1 MKIKNQGFTLVETIV
16 SITILSIIMVSV
28 LSIFISSSDMSYKID
43 INRAMQENTKNIVEH
58 IAEDIRKNGINICES
73 SLGVDCYD
81 FSLKPADT
89 YIETDTL
96 YVGGNSYY
104 LAKTTT
110 GGDFIKTSDCST
122 TLQSQCILVKNG
134 EQPLSNSHVHISNLQ
149 FFISNKDIP
158 KITINF
164 IIKPSIGKGVKPSLI
179 KENSMVFQTTI
190 SERIIKNK

>member
-1 MKIKNQGFTLVETIV
+1 MKIKNQWFTLVETIV

-58 IAEDIRKNGINICES
+58 IAEDIRKNWVSICES
-73 SLGVDCYD
+73 ALDVDCYD
-81 FSLKPADT
+81 FSLNPET

-96 YVGGNSYY
+96 YVWENKYY
-104 LAKTTT
+104 LGKKIISGFTQ
-110 GGDFIKTSDCST
+110 TSSW
-122 TLQSQCILVKNG
+122 ILLKNW
-134 EQPLSNSHVHISNLQ
+134 EQPLSNSHVHISNLK
-149 FFISNKDIP
+149 FFISDKDIP

-164 IIKPSIGKGVKPSLI
+164 IIKPSIGKWVKPSLI
-179 KENSMVFQTTI
+179 KENSLVFQTTI